1 MVPRAASTLVPREG
15 NGTDWAVGIDWAVE
29 GEGVTKFLTVRNLIW
44 GDPGEGK
51 TAEKMNLEFSF
62 RGRKA
67 LYRWPIPARKL
78 IRENPELETA
88 PLGLKKS

>member
-1 MVPRAASTLVPREG
+1 LPLISGVPPGLLGVLLDR
-15 NGTDWAVGIDWAVE
+15 AVE
-29 GEGVTKFLTVRNLIW
+29 RQEVIKFFTVRNLIW

-67 LYRWPIPARKL
+67 VYRWPIPAQKL